1 MRVIF
6 VGLNPAR
13 PGRTLSQA
21 LRRLSSW
28 ADSLEIGFFSF
39 TNAYYGSLDSPD
51 LPFLRDCVVG
61 YDRVIALGNVA
72 SVSLNKIGID
82 HFKMPHPSGR
92 NRLLNDRNYELAM
105 IERCR
110 EYIRG
115 EENTDKRSEQAP
127 VHS

>member
-21 LRRLSSW
+21 LRRLYRW
-28 ADSLEIGFFSF
+28 ADSLGIGYFSF
-39 TNAYYGSLDSPD
+39 TNAYYGSLDEPD
-51 LPFLRDCVVG
+51 LQFLRDCLAG

-72 SVSLNKIGID
+72 SSSLHKIGIE

-92 NRLLNDRNYELAM
+92 NRLLNDREYELAM

-115 EENTDKRSEQAP
+115 EENTDKRA
-127 VHS
+127 